1 MRVILTAVMVLWL
14 LVGCTTPEEPEATAP
29 SPRDTYLSFCPD
41 VMHEISRYHEG
52 FDRLIESDDPA
63 DFNQVR
69 SASLRMAGLAEL
81 ASWRVGETVPLEGQW
96 LHDLGVA
103 AEAFYRLS
111 TPEST
116 AEEQV
121 MAFDALFY
129 GIIRAETFCAEAAI

>member
-1 MRVILTAVMVLWL
+1 MRVILTAVMVVWL
-14 LVGCTTPEEPEATAP
+14 LVGCTTPEEPEATAS

-52 FDRLIESDDPA
+52 FDRLIKSDDPA

-81 ASWRVGETVPLEGQW
+81 ASWRLGEPVPLEGQW

-103 AEAFYRLS
+103 AEAFYRVS
-111 TPEST
+111 TPNST

-129 GIIRAETFCAEAAI
+129 GVIRAETFCAEAAI

>member
-1 MRVILTAVMVLWL
+1 MRVILTALMVLWL

-52 FDRLIESDDPA
+52 FDRLIKSDDPA

-129 GIIRAETFCAEAAI
+129 GVIRAETFCAEAAI

>member
-29 SPRDTYLSFCPD
+29 YPRDTYLSFCPD

-52 FDRLIESDDPA
+52 FDRLIKSDDPA

-81 ASWRVGETVPLEGQW
+81 ASWRVVETVHLEGQ
-96 LHDLGVA
+96 
-103 AEAFYRLS
+103 
-111 TPEST
+111 
-116 AEEQV
+116 
-121 MAFDALFY
+121 
-129 GIIRAETFCAEAAI
+129 

>member
-14 LVGCTTPEEPEATAP
+14 LVGCATPEEPEATAS

-52 FDRLIESDDPA
+52 FDRLIKSDDPA

-81 ASWRVGETVPLEGQW
+81 ASWRVGEPVPLEGQW

-103 AEAFYRLS
+103 AEAFYRVS

-116 AEEQV
+116 AEEQI

-129 GIIRAETFCAEAAI
+129 GVIRAETFCAEAAI